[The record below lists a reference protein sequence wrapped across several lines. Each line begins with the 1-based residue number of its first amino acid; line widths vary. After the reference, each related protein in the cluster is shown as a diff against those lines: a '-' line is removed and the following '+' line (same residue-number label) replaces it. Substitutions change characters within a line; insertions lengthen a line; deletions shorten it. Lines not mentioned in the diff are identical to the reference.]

1 MDRKYYDGLSGGI
14 FLIGLGLLFLV
25 PGLGIWPWILVVI
38 ACSQLPMSLARKQG
52 WMAWQG
58 FVWMVGLALLF
69 ASGFFFPGILIVL
82 GVSALLGA
90 TTRQHQSSP
99 FASKPSA
106 ATPTAPVVEDEQW
119 VTPAALQPDAPT
131 EPAPAAEA
139 ADKGKTQKL
148 AD

>member
-1 MDRKYYDGLSGGI
+1 MDKKYYDGLSGGI

-52 WMAWQG
+52 WMAWQD

-99 FASKPSA
+99 FASKPGA
-106 ATPTAPVVEDEQW
+106 ATPAAPSAPW
-119 VTPAALQPDAPT
+119 ATPTALQPDAPT
-131 EPAPAAEA
+131 ESVPAAEA